1 MKIENLKIFD
11 HEIIKHK
18 VPKHIYSSKSLQKSV
33 DKIFENKKIINKS
46 QSVLQNSGKIFTTV
60 SSRFKN
66 NIITNLKDINPLMEY
81 ISFFILK
88 NYFKVDSEDVKVIY
102 DKMWINKNFLNS
114 SVKSHVHEHDY
125 RNRGTAI
132 FYLNAPTNSGKF
144 IVLKGKI
151 GNDNST
157 GAGIDIDETHKDIAH
172 YIDVETGD
180 LIIHNNNVFHA
191 VSKHMNSN
199 PRISFIFDFYLENKK
214 ETNTKKL
221 IYI

>member
-11 HEIIKHK
+11 HEIINHK
-18 VPKHIYSSKSLQKSV
+18 VPKHIYNSKSLQKSV
-33 DKIFENKKIINKS
+33 DKIFENKKIINES
-46 QSVLQNSGKIFTTV
+46 QNVLQNSGKIFTTV
-60 SSRFKN
+60 SSNFKN
-66 NIITNLKDINPLMEY
+66 NITTNLKDINPLIEY

-88 NYFKVDSEDVKVIY
+88 NYFKVDSDDVKVIY

-114 SVKSHVHEHDY
+114 SVKSHVHAHDN

-144 IVLKGKI
+144 IVLKENI
-151 GNDNST
+151 GINV
-157 GAGIDIDETHKDIAH
+157 DIDENHNDVAH
-172 YIDVETGD
+172 YINVETGD
-180 LIIHNNNVFHA
+180 LIIHSNKVFHA
-191 VSKHMNSN
+191 VSKHMNSD

-221 IYI
+221 FYV